1 LLHGSC
7 FGLLLWYD
15 VTVHVF
21 MCVVHEP
28 KWSLILASTGAVFA
42 MFGRLFSTQYMMD
55 NRQAQLEIINRTLDM
70 KKIAHL
76 DPYKAYPYKPAN
88 VEATA

>member
-1 LLHGSC
+1 
-7 FGLLLWYD
+7 
-15 VTVHVF
+15 
-21 MCVVHEP
+21 
-28 KWSLILASTGAVFA
+28 